1 MIHPSN
7 ALDPTIMDGDVR
19 PPNWDARL
27 ALLAAD
33 DCIYAAVLVQK
44 MELAR
49 VRKYPIPYLSYN
61 EA

>member
-1 MIHPSN
+1 MVMSDHQTGMQDWLCSQQMIVYMP
-7 ALDPTIMDGDVR
+7 
-19 PPNWDARL
+19 
-27 ALLAAD
+27 LLPLSS
-33 DCIYAAVLVQK
+33 IPVLVQK